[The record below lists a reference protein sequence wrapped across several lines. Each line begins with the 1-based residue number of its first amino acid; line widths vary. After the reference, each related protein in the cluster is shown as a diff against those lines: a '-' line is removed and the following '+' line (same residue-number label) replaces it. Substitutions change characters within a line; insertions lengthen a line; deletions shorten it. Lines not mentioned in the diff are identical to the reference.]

1 MTDSNFTVYFV
12 RAQTV
17 GYETNPGKNRYRE
30 ESDIRKRAI
39 FNLFG
44 TIATAIEESR
54 QSEQITSKSRDIG
67 QQAVE
72 PTQMRSNEFNHESDI
87 DHREKR
93 SDTYD
98 IPLPTSEKQIATRH
112 GEQYEG
118 RIHSDLDF
126 CERTA
131 RHLTDDDRNSFARHG
146 YRTAPDLEG
155 DADTHDRAAC
165 QLGEQLRSQR
175 RAFQSRCQCHIQVNQ
190 PPENE
195 SYDQLEKL
203 HGVESP
209 SQDKNLTEYQDR
221 IHRNRISADR
231 PCRNTA

>member
-1 MTDSNFTVYFV
+1 MTDSNFTVYLV

-39 FNLFG
+39 FSLFG

-98 IPLPTSEKQIATRH
+98 IPLPTSE
-112 GEQYEG
+112 
-118 RIHSDLDF
+118 
-126 CERTA
+126 
-131 RHLTDDDRNSFARHG
+131 
-146 YRTAPDLEG
+146 
-155 DADTHDRAAC
+155 
-165 QLGEQLRSQR
+165 
-175 RAFQSRCQCHIQVNQ
+175 
-190 PPENE
+190 
-195 SYDQLEKL
+195 
-203 HGVESP
+203 
-209 SQDKNLTEYQDR
+209 
-221 IHRNRISADR
+221 NR
-231 PCRNTA
+231 

>member
-98 IPLPTSEKQIATRH
+98 IPLPTSEKQIELATASSTRVVSTPILTFAN
-112 GEQYEG
+112 G
-118 RIHSDLDF
+118 R
-126 CERTA
+126 RVT
-131 RHLTDDDRNSFARHG
+131 
-146 YRTAPDLEG
+146 
-155 DADTHDRAAC
+155 
-165 QLGEQLRSQR
+165 
-175 RAFQSRCQCHIQVNQ
+175 
-190 PPENE
+190 
-195 SYDQLEKL
+195 
-203 HGVESP
+203 
-209 SQDKNLTEYQDR
+209 
-221 IHRNRISADR
+221 
-231 PCRNTA
+231 